1 MKTAELRNLIRA
13 LGGPKVVGRGCG
25 GISSQAVSHW
35 KAVPPEHVLRIE
47 EMARVRK
54 VFRSD
59 GTPYSVS
66 ILRPDM
72 TAGILQIR
80 AGAAPDTAT
89 LVEAE

>member
-1 MKTAELRNLIRA
+1 MKTSELRNLIKA
-13 LGGPKVVGRGCG
+13 LGGPRVVGRECG

-47 EMARVRK
+47 EMARRRK

-59 GTPYSVS
+59 GTAYSVAV
-66 ILRPDM
+66 LRPDM
-72 TAGILQIR
+72 VEGLDQIR
-80 AGAAPDTAT
+80 AVSAGADAT